1 MDMRFVV
8 ISRLTDEGAET
19 LEKRPERVKE
29 VNKELEA
36 YGVKVLE
43 QYVVFGDF
51 DFISIVEVEDV
62 RKFLKAMI
70 NLNSRGT
77 IRTTTYLVMPVD
89 EALNALKS
97 S

>member
-1 MDMRFVV
+1 M
-8 ISRLTDEGAET
+8 ISRLTDKGAET
-19 LEKRPERVKE
+19 LQNKPEIVKE

-51 DFISIVEVEDV
+51 DLICIVEVEDV
-62 RKFLKAMI
+62 GKFLKALI
-70 NLNSRGT
+70 NLNSRGI
-77 IRTTTYLVMPVD
+77 IRTTTYLIVGVD
-89 EALNALKS
+89 ETLNALKS